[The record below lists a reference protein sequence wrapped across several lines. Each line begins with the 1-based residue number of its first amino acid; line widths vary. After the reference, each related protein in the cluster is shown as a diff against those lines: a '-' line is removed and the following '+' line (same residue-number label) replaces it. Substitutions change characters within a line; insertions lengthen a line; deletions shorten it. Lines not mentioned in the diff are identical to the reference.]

1 MEIGLLIVEFRG
13 VYRAGHR
20 APSVEARYM
29 AAVKACGE
37 EAVISG
43 LAAAWLWGL
52 VKGSA
57 PVPEVTARTERR
69 PKGVRT
75 HRCRQIDP
83 RDTTVHRGIPI
94 TTVPTTLTTLPSLL
108 SFENLTRAVHKADV
122 RYGTRPEHIE
132 AALQRHPNAPG
143 AKTLRRVIHGDT
155 KVTLSELEKRFLKLL
170 EKHGLPL
177 PNTNRRAGSKRVDC
191 RWPGHA
197 LTVELDSYR
206 YHRSSHAWEQ
216 DRRREREA
224 FARGDD
230 IRRYTWR
237 DVTEDPA
244 PLLAELRQLL
254 LL

>member
-1 MEIGLLIVEFRG
+1 
-13 VYRAGHR
+13 
-20 APSVEARYM
+20 M
-29 AAVKACGE
+29 AAVKACGAG
-37 EAVISG
+37 AVLSG

-52 VKGSA
+52 IKGAA
-57 PVPEVTARTERR
+57 PAPEVTALGRRR
-69 PKGVRT
+69 PVGLTTRRRRL
-75 HRCRQIDP
+75 HA
-83 RDTTVHRGIPI
+83 RDTTVYRGIPI

-108 SFENLTRAVHKADV
+108 SFENLTRAVHEADV

-132 AALQRHPNAPG
+132 AALQRHPNTPG

-177 PNTNRRAGSKRVDC
+177 PNTNHRAGSKRVDC

-206 YHRSSHAWEQ
+206 YHRSRHAWEQ

-224 FARGDD
+224 FARGND